1 MSDSLQRFL
10 FEGAPV
16 RGELVHL
23 DATWRA
29 VLERHEYPEPLRA
42 VLGEL
47 MAAAALLSATL
58 KFDGSLILQ
67 IQGSG
72 AVKLI
77 VVECTSEQ
85 TMRATA
91 KWDGE
96 LASGGF
102 RALVGDGRFVITIV
116 PSDPTRSYQGIV
128 ELSGDSVAAVLE
140 HYMATSEQLETRLWL
155 AADATQAAGML
166 LQRVPSPVAEDKRPV
181 RENQR
186 PAQEDKRP
194 ARQNQRP
201 ARQDPSA
208 ARQDPS
214 AARQDSS
221 AAGKRKRPAR
231 QRETPTEQSESAPG
245 QDPDSWNRALVL
257 SDTVRAEELLTLSA
271 RQLLHR
277 LFHEEDLRVF
287 EPRIVSFR
295 CSCTRE
301 RVVNMLRMLGRSEVQ
316 AILRERSAV
325 EVDCEFC
332 NRRYSFDAVDA
343 EQVFAADLLTRAGS
357 TRH

>member
-1 MSDSLQRFL
+1 VSDSLQRFL

-29 VLERHEYPEPLRA
+29 VLERHDYPGPLRT

-58 KFDGSLILQ
+58 KFQGSLILQ

-96 LASGGF
+96 LVRGGF
-102 RALVGDGRFVITIV
+102 RELVGGGRFVITIAPNDV
-116 PSDPTRSYQGIV
+116 TQTYQGIV

-155 AADATQAAGML
+155 ASDGAHAAGML
-166 LQRVPSPVAEDKRPV
+166 LQRVPA
-181 RENQR
+181 
-186 PAQEDKRP
+186 AQDAMRGTG
-194 ARQNQRP
+194 RSRW
-201 ARQDPSA
+201 
-208 ARQDPS
+208 
-214 AARQDSS
+214 
-221 AAGKRKRPAR
+221 
-231 QRETPTEQSESAPG
+231 ETP
-245 QDPDSWNRALVL
+245 
-257 SDTVRAEELLTLSA
+257 
-271 RQLLHR
+271 
-277 LFHEEDLRVF
+277 
-287 EPRIVSFR
+287 
-295 CSCTRE
+295 C
-301 RVVNMLRMLGRSEVQ
+301 GR
-316 AILRERSAV
+316 RN
-325 EVDCEFC
+325 C
-332 NRRYSFDAVDA
+332 
-343 EQVFAADLLTRAGS
+343 
-357 TRH
+357 